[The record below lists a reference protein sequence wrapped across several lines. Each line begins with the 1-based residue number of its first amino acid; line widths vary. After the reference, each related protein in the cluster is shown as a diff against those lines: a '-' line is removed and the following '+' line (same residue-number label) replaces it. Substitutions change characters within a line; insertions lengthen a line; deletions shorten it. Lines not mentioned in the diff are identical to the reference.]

1 MDLKGWQ
8 DILLQSLSVGV
19 IMQDADGVI
28 FHCNPA
34 AELLLGRSR
43 REIER
48 SGAIFQRD
56 YSFRE
61 DGAIYPEHFYPA
73 NMVFKTGRAVRDVSI
88 RVLRPDYSVGWLRV
102 SAAPVALEDG
112 SGDSG
117 GSGGRQLHGVITM
130 LYDMTDQKQMEIDM
144 LRRNDELSQR
154 FSTHTIKLELA
165 LDQLELAVNASNTG
179 LWDWDLLTDKV
190 SYSLNW
196 KSQLGYADHEIGDC
210 ISEWK
215 ERLHPDDR
223 DWLLEAMHGYRQKP
237 AGSLENEYR
246 MRHRN
251 GSYRWMLSRA
261 MAIRNSDGTSVR
273 ILGSHIDITERK
285 LAEQSLL
292 RLTQELRDV
301 SRELARVEEAE
312 RRRFVQELHDTIG
325 AGLTALSIN
334 MTIMRNQLSLRS
346 LEDMESRLNDSISL
360 LDETTDA
367 TRHLMAE
374 LRPPVL
380 DDYGLAAAIRWQAD
394 VFAERNE
401 LNVSVDINGLEGRL
415 EPEAEISLF
424 RIVQS
429 ALTNISKHAAA
440 SDVDIVL
447 NAADGKTTLT
457 ITDNGVGFCT
467 DTLAKYK
474 INPTWGLVSMRE
486 RAEAVGGSLSI
497 HSSVGYGTTV
507 VVKLESKR

>member
-1 MDLKGWQ
+1 MIDGMTMDLNVWH
-8 DILLQSLSVGV
+8 DALFQSLAVGV
-19 IMQDADGVI
+19 VLQDADRVI
-28 FHCNPA
+28 FDCNPA
-34 AELLLGRSR
+34 AERLLGRGKHD
-43 REIER
+43 IMR
-48 SGAIFQRD
+48 SGAIFQKD
-56 YSFRE
+56 YSFSE
-61 DGAIYPEHFYPA
+61 DGAVYPEQFYPA
-73 NMVFKTGRAVRDVSI
+73 HVVFETRRTVRDIPI

-102 SAAPVALEDG
+102 SAAPVTLEDNPQ
-112 SGDSG
+112 
-117 GSGGRQLHGVITM
+117 RRGVITL

-144 LRRNDELSQR
+144 LRRNDELSRR

-165 LDQLELAVNASNTG
+165 LDKLALAVNASNTG
-179 LWDWDLLTDKV
+179 LWDWDLLTNNV

-196 KSQLGYADHEIGDC
+196 KSQLGYADNEIGHC
-210 ISEWK
+210 ITEWK
-215 ERLHPDDR
+215 GRLHPDDR
-223 DWLLEAMHGYRQKP
+223 DWLLDAIQDYLQKP
-237 AGSLENEYR
+237 EGSLENEYR

-251 GSYRWMLSRA
+251 GNYRWMLSRA
-261 MAIRNSDGTSVR
+261 MAIRDSDDVPVR

-334 MTIMRNQLSLRS
+334 MTIMRNQLAQRALG
-346 LEDMESRLNDSISL
+346 DMESRLNDSISL

-394 VFAERNE
+394 IFSERND
-401 LNVSVDINGLEGRL
+401 LNMTVDINGLESRF
-415 EPEAEISLF
+415 EPEVEISLF

-440 SDVDIVL
+440 SDVEIVL
-447 NAADGKTTLT
+447 NAEAGKITLT
-457 ITDNGVGFCT
+457 ISDNGVGFCPE
-467 DTLAKYK
+467 TLAKYK

-486 RAEAVGGSLSI
+486 RAEAVGGSLAI
-497 HSSVGYGTTV
+497 HSAIGYGTTV
-507 VVKLESKR
+507 VVKMGK